1 MVIIMAN
8 EVIELK
14 KLCLGYGS
22 KTILKDVDA
31 VICQGEMVGII
42 GCNGAGKSTFLKSLR
57 GLLPLQAGQVL
68 YYGKDLYRY
77 SDREMALQVAYL
89 QQQVNLSFGYTC
101 LEVVLAG
108 RYPHKKWWQ
117 EENDQDKE
125 LALACL
131 EYTGTLDLADRQFNE
146 LSGGQKQ
153 RVLVAKILAQQ
164 TPIVFLDEPTTGLDI
179 VYQEEIFRF
188 AQSLAAAGKTVLM
201 VVHELNLAAKYCTR
215 LMLIGQNKIIA
226 DGKPNEVL
234 TEDNLRKSYHSR
246 LSVVHNK
253 ETGSVEIFAE
263 PDSQELKIK
272 RRLLHKVLNF

>member
-14 KLCLGYGS
+14 NLCLGYGA
-22 KTILKDVDA
+22 KTILKDVNA
-31 VICQGEMVGII
+31 VIRQGELVGII

-68 YYGKDLYRY
+68 YYGKDMHSY

-226 DGKPNEVL
+226 DGKPSEVL
-234 TEDNLRKSYHSR
+234 TEDNLHKSYHSR
-246 LSVVHNK
+246 LSVVRNK
-253 ETGSVEIFAE
+253 ETGSVEIFTK
-263 PDSQELKIK
+263 PDSQELEVK